1 MTPDGKI
8 TITHAAEGGCL
19 CGAVRYRVDAG
30 DGDSGYCHCRM
41 CQRSAGAPVL
51 AWLTVP
57 LARFKFTKGTPKIY
71 HSSAHAQREF
81 CPNCGTQLL
90 FRDDKG
96 EKVDVN
102 SATLD
107 DPTLAP
113 PRYHIWRTSRISW
126 FETADDLPR
135 FDDRGIDT

>member
-1 MTPDGKI
+1 MSRES
-8 TITHAAEGGCL
+8 TITLAHAAEGGCL
-19 CGAVRYRVDAG
+19 CGAVRYRVEAG
-30 DGDSGYCHCRM
+30 DGDSGYCHCRT

-57 LARFKFTKGTPKIY
+57 LARFKFTGVAPTPY
-71 HSSAHAQREF
+71 RSSDHAQREF
-81 CPNCGTQLL
+81 CNRCGTQVL

-107 DPTLAP
+107 DPSVAP
-113 PRYHIWRTSRISW
+113 PRYHIWRMSRIAW
-126 FETADDLPR
+126 FETADTLPR
-135 FDDRGIDT
+135 FDDSGIDV